1 MPLPTC
7 DQTGCPETAL
17 SFGRHCWNHADR
29 ERYPS
34 QLREG
39 LRNLGP
45 GQHRLWL
52 KKVCADN
59 IDFSDRSLAGS
70 CLSQSHLNNCS
81 FIGADLTEADLI
93 GARITNCDF
102 VGADMSRSNLTRATV
117 TNSSFSH
124 ADLREAYFTEAN
136 LRDTDFMGSCLAG
149 ATLWNADF
157 TQARHIKRRNFTLQE
172 RSDDKTEARHSENQ
186 AQIAQESYRSLKHY
200 FTSKGLYEDAS
211 WAAYRERIMERKH
224 YWNKKNIRYVP
235 SLLMDLLS
243 GYTEKPGNVIASS
256 LAIILL
262 FGAAYYLFRV
272 PYNMAFPDRSV
283 GLWDSIYFS
292 FITFTTVGYGDLVPH
307 PTAAMRLLTCVEA
320 FTGPFMAGLYVF
332 TLTRRYAAQ

>member
-93 GARITNCDF
+93 GARITNYDP
-102 VGADMSRSNLTRATV
+102 VV
-117 TNSSFSH
+117 PFS
-124 ADLREAYFTEAN
+124 DLEVFKN
-136 LRDTDFMGSCLAG
+136 KIP
-149 ATLWNADF
+149 NAV
-157 TQARHIKRRNFTLQE
+157 ARVF
-172 RSDDKTEARHSENQ
+172 
-186 AQIAQESYRSLKHY
+186 
-200 FTSKGLYEDAS
+200 ED
-211 WAAYRERIMERKH
+211 RKH
-224 YWNKKNIRYVP
+224 FN
-235 SLLMDLLS
+235 
-243 GYTEKPGNVIASS
+243 GEE
-256 LAIILL
+256 
-262 FGAAYYLFRV
+262 
-272 PYNMAFPDRSV
+272 FPELVD
-283 GLWDSIYFS
+283 DIKSIK
-292 FITFTTVGYGDLVPH
+292 
-307 PTAAMRLLTCVEA
+307 
-320 FTGPFMAGLYVF
+320 
-332 TLTRRYAAQ
+332 